1 MSIIFQ
7 CSLSK
12 ANRLKERKLL
22 IEAGLLLPIQNCNWI
37 RYKIDGWRPEGVLTL
52 EYGFT
57 NSINLIL
64 TAKQFL
70 TIVLAHKVA
79 PHLKIA
85 DLLGMLKLNQRNKW
99 VLKHSN
105 YRHIL
110 DD

>member
-12 ANRLKERKLL
+12 ANHLKERKLL
-22 IEAGLLLPIQNCNWI
+22 IEAGLLLPIQDCDWI
-37 RYKIDGWRPEGVLTL
+37 RYRIVRWRPEGILTL
-52 EYGFT
+52 EKGFT
-57 NSINLIL
+57 RSNNLIL

-70 TIVLAHKVA
+70 TIVLAHEVA

-85 DLLGMLKLNQRNKW
+85 DLLGMLKLNQRNKEA
-99 VLKHSN
+99 LKYSS